1 MNYGDYKVKPKI
13 RNSVSTERKFPSGK
27 IYLKDGTE
35 VITKIQKWKFPSG
48 KIFFSK
54 NAVPTLLNMDF
65 RGLKYGNS
73 INFNYFI
80 ITFQKKILLI
90 FEA

>member
-35 VITKIQKWKFPSG
+35 VITKYRNGNFHPEKF
-48 KIFFSK
+48 FF
-54 NAVPTLLNMDF
+54 
-65 RGLKYGNS
+65 LKMCY
-73 INFNYFI
+73 I
-80 ITFQKKILLI
+80 
-90 FEA
+90 